1 MDISVYFEPVESPD
15 REYNKKE
22 HKKRMGDEIN
32 SFNEEGS
39 FPLLENIDIAIIGV
53 KEDRRAINN
62 AGCAE
67 GPAFIRKNFY
77 KLFEGTYNTRI
88 ADLGNIKSGHSI
100 DDTYFALANVCSE
113 LIQNKIIPLIIG
125 GSQDLTYANYL
136 AYENLGQTINMF
148 CLDPVFDLGSAD
160 DEIHS
165 QSYLSRIILHQPNF
179 LFNYTNAGYQTYF
192 VDKDAVVLMDKLF
205 FDSYRLGLVRTNIE
219 EVEPMVRNADLFS
232 FDISSIRQSDAPGNG
247 NSSPNGFYGEEACQ
261 IIRYAGLSDKL
272 TSIGFYEYNPVFD
285 NNEQTAMLV
294 AQMIWYFIDGF
305 YNRKK
310 DYPSKDKDGFI
321 KYHVTF
327 KEQTESIVFYKS
339 KKSDRWWMEVPLQ
352 TELRSKY
359 ERHYLV
365 PCSYNDYQTAMNEDL
380 PERWWQ
386 TFKKFM

>member
-1 MDISVYFEPVESPD
+1 MDISEFFEPIETLD
-15 REYNKKE
+15 REYSKKG
-22 HKKRMGDEIN
+22 HKKRMGDEIIAHT
-32 SFNEEGS
+32 EDAG
-39 FPLLENIDIAIIGV
+39 FPSLENIDIAIIGA

-62 AGCAE
+62 SGCSE
-67 GPAFIRKNFY
+67 GPALIRKNFY
-77 KLFEGTYNTRI
+77 KLFEGPYDTRV

-100 DDTYFALANVCSE
+100 DDTYFALSNVCSE
-113 LIQNKIIPLIIG
+113 LLQKNIIPLILG
-125 GSQDLTYANYL
+125 GGQDLTYANYL

-148 CLDPVFDLGSAD
+148 CLDPIFDLGSAD
-160 DEIHS
+160 DKAHS

-179 LFNYTNAGYQTYF
+179 LFNYTNAGYQSYF
-192 VDKDAVVLMDKLF
+192 VDKDAVVLMDKLY
-205 FDSYRLGLVRTNIE
+205 FDTYRLGMVRSNLE

-232 FDISSIRQSDAPGNG
+232 FDISCIRQSDAPGNG

-272 TSIGFYEYNPVFD
+272 TSIGFYEYNPLLD
-285 NNEQTAMLV
+285 NQEQTAMLV
-294 AQMIWYFIDGF
+294 AQMLWYFIDGF

-310 DYPSKDKDGFI
+310 DYPAKDKDGFI

-327 KEQTESIVFYKS
+327 KDQTETIVFYKS

-352 TELRSKY
+352 SEQRARY

-365 PCSYNDYQTAMNEDL
+365 PCSYNDYKTALNEDL